1 MLEDD
6 LSEQHLMD
14 CGYDGETMIGCD
26 GAFVFAYVEW
36 IIWNNDGLVEKV
48 SDDNDA
54 NDDDNDN
61 DEQESCAP
69 YFGEEMTCNDDDT
82 CNYANAQV
90 TGIYNNWNPNE
101 EELKELVYM
110 NPTATAIMVSR
121 HVTRLTHSSIP

>member
-48 SDDNDA
+48 SDDNA
-54 NDDDNDN
+54 RL
-61 DEQESCAP
+61 
-69 YFGEEMTCNDDDT
+69 M
-82 CNYANAQV
+82 
-90 TGIYNNWNPNE
+90 
-101 EELKELVYM
+101 
-110 NPTATAIMVSR
+110 IMMIIMIMIMII
-121 HVTRLTHSSIP
+121 L

>member
-48 SDDNDA
+48 SDDNDILMIRILILFTGTILKL
-54 NDDDNDN
+54 
-61 DEQESCAP
+61 S
-69 YFGEEMTCNDDDT
+69 YFKSFLGGPLLH
-82 CNYANAQV
+82 A
-90 TGIYNNWNPNE
+90 
-101 EELKELVYM
+101 LK
-110 NPTATAIMVSR
+110 
-121 HVTRLTHSSIP
+121 LTVGWSQSLCGGARV

>member
-48 SDDNDA
+48 SDDNA
-54 NDDDNDN
+54 RLMIMMIIMIMIMIMTSRPTS
-61 DEQESCAP
+61 ESSS
-69 YFGEEMTCNDDDT
+69 
-82 CNYANAQV
+82 
-90 TGIYNNWNPNE
+90 
-101 EELKELVYM
+101 KELNLSLY
-110 NPTATAIMVSR
+110 
-121 HVTRLTHSSIP
+121 

>member
-48 SDDNDA
+48 SGIDYDNDYDA
-54 NDDDNDN
+54 ND

-82 CNYANAQV
+82 CNYADAQV
-90 TGIYNNWNPNE
+90 ILNISLEKRILTP
-101 EELKELVYM
+101 
-110 NPTATAIMVSR
+110 ATPGDWHLQQLESQ
-121 HVTRLTHSSIP
+121 

>member
-48 SDDNDA
+48 SDDNA
-54 NDDDNDN
+54 RLMIMMIIMIMIMIMTSRPTS
-61 DEQESCAP
+61 ESSS
-69 YFGEEMTCNDDDT
+69 
-82 CNYANAQV
+82 
-90 TGIYNNWNPNE
+90 
-101 EELKELVYM
+101 KEL
-110 NPTATAIMVSR
+110 NLSPN
-121 HVTRLTHSSIP
+121 

>member
-36 IIWNNDGLVEKV
+36 VIWNNDGLVEKV
-48 SDDNDA
+48 SNDN
-54 NDDDNDN
+54 NDDNDN
-61 DEQESCAP
+61 DDSNDDDDEQESCAP
-69 YFGEEMTCNDDDT
+69 YFGEERTCNDDDT

-90 TGIYNNWNPNE
+90 I
-101 EELKELVYM
+101 
-110 NPTATAIMVSR
+110 I
-121 HVTRLTHSSIP
+121 

>member
-1 MLEDD
+1 
-6 LSEQHLMD
+6 
-14 CGYDGETMIGCD
+14 MIGCD

-48 SDDNDA
+48 SDDNND
-54 NDDDNDN
+54 NDDDND
-61 DEQESCAP
+61 DQESCAP

-101 EELKELVYM
+101 DELKELVYM

>member
-48 SDDNDA
+48 SDDNDILMIRIMILFTGTILKLSYFKRGTPPLCLKV
-54 NDDDNDN
+54 NGGV
-61 DEQESCAP
+61 EPESK
-69 YFGEEMTCNDDDT
+69 YVEEPESICGGPHDFS
-82 CNYANAQV
+82 
-90 TGIYNNWNPNE
+90 
-101 EELKELVYM
+101 
-110 NPTATAIMVSR
+110 VSA
-121 HVTRLTHSSIP
+121 VPL